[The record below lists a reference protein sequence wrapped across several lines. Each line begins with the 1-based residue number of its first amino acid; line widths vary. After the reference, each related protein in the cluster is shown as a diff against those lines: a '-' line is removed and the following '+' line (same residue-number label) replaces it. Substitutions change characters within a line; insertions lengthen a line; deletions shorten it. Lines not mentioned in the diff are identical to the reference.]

1 MWVGFLN
8 TEVDMV
14 ESGLGEH
21 LASMNG
27 ILPSLAGVSMM
38 NLMWESAEFK

>member
-21 LASMNG
+21 LVSRNG
-27 ILPSLAGVSMM
+27 ILSSLAGVSMV
-38 NLMWESAEFK
+38 NLMWGSTEFK

>member
-1 MWVGFLN
+1 MLVGFLN

-21 LASMNG
+21 LVSRNG
-27 ILPSLAGVSMM
+27 ILPSFAGVSMVH
-38 NLMWESAEFK
+38 LIRGSTEFK